1 MDLFTAIT
9 IGLIG
14 SLHCAGMCG
23 PIAIALPLA
32 KENWLKKISGG
43 ILYNFGRILTYG
55 VLGALFGLL
64 GRGMKLAGLQQWA
77 SIAIGIIMIVSVIFP
92 FVFREK
98 IKIDNLFSGYAG
110 RMTSGFRKLFTKD
123 SLGSL
128 FMIGLLNG
136 LLPCG
141 LVYVAI
147 AGAINTNDVLMGIAF
162 MMLFGLGTMP
172 MLLGISIMGNMISLG
187 LKKRVSKVIPV
198 FIVILGLLF
207 ILRGMSLGIPYVSP
221 KTEKLEVKKEIKTGD
236 PCCK

>member
-1 MDLFTAIT
+1 MDLFTALT

-23 PIAIALPLA
+23 PIAIALPLI
-32 KENWLKKISGG
+32 KESWLKKISGG
-43 ILYNFGRILTYG
+43 LFYNFGRIFTYG

-64 GRGMKLAGLQQWA
+64 GRGIKIAGLQQWA
-77 SIAIGIIMIVSVIFP
+77 SIAIGIVMILSVLFP
-92 FVFREK
+92 FIFREK
-98 IKIDNLFSGYAG
+98 IRFDKLFSGYSNRLTG
-110 RMTSGFRKLFTKD
+110 GFRKLFTRE

-147 AGAINTNDVLMGIAF
+147 AGAINTNDVIMGIGF

-187 LKKRVSKVIPV
+187 LKKRMSKVMPV
-198 FIVILGLLF
+198 FIVILGLHF

-221 KTEKLEVKKEIKTGD
+221 KTEKLEVKKEMKVGE
-236 PCCK
+236 PCCN